1 MIDAYA
7 GRLPDPVLNFGGR
20 PMNAFS
26 LALTA
31 TCFTFLCTAAGA
43 AFVFVVGHSRKK
55 TVVQVSLGFAAGIM
69 LAASVFG
76 LLIPSI
82 DGARAAGGGL
92 VPPAGGFVL
101 GVLLLML
108 MNRLVPHLHTDADEP
123 EGVRSGLGRQSL
135 LFLAITIHNVPEGMS
150 LGVLAAAAGGS
161 VPEGMGALLALAIGI
176 GIQNIPEGT
185 AVSVPLFAAGGTR
198 KKSFLLGVLSGAVE
212 PAGALLVVCFQDFVV
227 ALLPWFL
234 SFSAGAMLYVVV
246 EELIPE
252 SHAMAG
258 GESDWATVSVLV
270 GFLVMMVLDVA
281 LG

>member
-135 LFLAITIHNVPEGMS
+135 LFLAITIHNVPEGMA
-150 LGVLAAAAGGS
+150 LGVLAAAAGTVLDCSYSDAYGYCVTLEHENGVRTMYAHLSAFYAEPGDTVAQGQIIAAVGATGWTTGPHLHLS
-161 VPEGMGALLALAIGI
+161 VFVDDESVDPLEALASA
-176 GIQNIPEGT
+176 PE
-185 AVSVPLFAAGGTR
+185 
-198 KKSFLLGVLSGAVE
+198 
-212 PAGALLVVCFQDFVV
+212 
-227 ALLPWFL
+227 
-234 SFSAGAMLYVVV
+234 
-246 EELIPE
+246 
-252 SHAMAG
+252 
-258 GESDWATVSVLV
+258 
-270 GFLVMMVLDVA
+270 
-281 LG
+281 

>member
-101 GVLLLML
+101 G
-108 MNRLVPHLHTDADEP
+108 A
-123 EGVRSGLGRQSL
+123 
-135 LFLAITIHNVPEGMS
+135 
-150 LGVLAAAAGGS
+150 
-161 VPEGMGALLALAIGI
+161 
-176 GIQNIPEGT
+176 
-185 AVSVPLFAAGGTR
+185 
-198 KKSFLLGVLSGAVE
+198 
-212 PAGALLVVCFQDFVV
+212 
-227 ALLPWFL
+227 
-234 SFSAGAMLYVVV
+234 SFSCL
-246 EELIPE
+246 
-252 SHAMAG
+252 
-258 GESDWATVSVLV
+258 
-270 GFLVMMVLDVA
+270 
-281 LG
+281 

>member
-1 MIDAYA
+1 
-7 GRLPDPVLNFGGR
+7 
-20 PMNAFS
+20 MNAFP

-31 TCFTFLCTAAGA
+31 TGFTFLCTAFGA

-92 VPPAGGFVL
+92 TAPAGGFVL

-108 MNRLVPHLHTDADEP
+108 MNRLVPHLHTNADEP

-135 LFLAITIHNVPEGMS
+135 LFLAITIHNVPEGMA

-161 VPEGMGALLALAIGI
+161 VPEGMGALMALAIGI

-198 KKSFLLGVLSGAVE
+198 KKILSPGSAFRRGRTGRC
-212 PAGALLVVCFQDFVV
+212 PSRG
-227 ALLPWFL
+227 LLPGSRCFP
-234 SFSAGAMLYVVV
+234 SAMVPVILRGG
-246 EELIPE
+246 
-252 SHAMAG
+252 HALRG
-258 GESDWATVSVLV
+258 GGGTHS
-270 GFLVMMVLDVA
+270 
-281 LG
+281 

>member
-1 MIDAYA
+1 
-7 GRLPDPVLNFGGR
+7 
-20 PMNAFS
+20 MNAFP

-31 TCFTFLCTAAGA
+31 TGFTFLCTAVGA

-92 VPPAGGFVL
+92 TAPAGGFVL

-108 MNRLVPHLHTDADEP
+108 MNRLVPHLHTNADEP

-135 LFLAITIHNVPEGMS
+135 LFLAITIHNVPEGMA

-161 VPEGMGALLALAIGI
+161 VPEGMGALMALAIGI

-198 KKSFLLGVLSGAVE
+198 KKPFSWECFPARSNRQVPFSWSASRISLFPFCHGSCHSPRGPCSTWWWRNSFLS
-212 PAGALLVVCFQDFVV
+212 PM
-227 ALLPWFL
+227 PWL
-234 SFSAGAMLYVVV
+234 AANRTGPQSPS
-246 EELIPE
+246 
-252 SHAMAG
+252 SRD
-258 GESDWATVSVLV
+258 SSS
-270 GFLVMMVLDVA
+270 
-281 LG
+281 